1 MPSASTRRRR
11 KPCAKSS
18 RTADGPS
25 SLTHFSGLLG
35 IPNQTVKQL
44 MYGYLRDAW
53 RDSEAFVVTSTPWS
67 A

>member
-1 MPSASTRRRR
+1 M
-11 KPCAKSS
+11 
-18 RTADGPS
+18 
-25 SLTHFSGLLG
+25 HFSGLLG
-35 IPNQTVKQL
+35 IRGAACGLPRLGIPNQPVKQF